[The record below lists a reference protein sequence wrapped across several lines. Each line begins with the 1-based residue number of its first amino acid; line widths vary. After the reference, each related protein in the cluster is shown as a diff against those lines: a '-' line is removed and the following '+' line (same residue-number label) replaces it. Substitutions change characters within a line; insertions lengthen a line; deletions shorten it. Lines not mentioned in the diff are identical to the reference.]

1 MRGELFGLDMKG
13 EHMRRSFLVALV
25 TAFFAMAI
33 PAAWADSASFHYANA
48 SVDSD
53 GALSVSFKLTGLG
66 TGVSSVEINL
76 TAAASATYQCWNN
89 GGKHPKAGNKEDV
102 NGPLDVPATFA
113 VKHGQVTDTITG
125 GPLGPGDFSCPSGQ
139 SLFLEAVGYS
149 NIGLQTAGSGS
160 GFASIAATPSS
171 ISLTNLH
178 IAV

>member
-48 SVDSD
+48 SVTST

-66 TGVSSVEINL
+66 TGVSSVQIEL

-102 NGPLDVPATFA
+102 NGPLAVPQTFP
-113 VKHGQVTDTITG
+113 VSHGQVTATITG
-125 GPLGPGDFSCPSGQ
+125 GPLSQGSFTCPSGQ
-139 SLFLEAVGYS
+139 SLFLEAVSYS
-149 NIGLQTAGSGS
+149 NIGVQTAGSGS
-160 GFASIAATPSS
+160 GAASIAATPDS
-171 ISLTNLH
+171 ISLSGLH